1 MKISFISFLF
11 SILLYSFSYAQN
23 IVHQNQYPQ
32 PIIFNSN
39 TKASLNNAE
48 LVKIKE
54 VYGAS
59 LNTEILDRPARVLA
73 IKEILRNRVIL
84 REITDPNKQ
93 KPCPKL
99 SEIPLFDE
107 FVSNLKRDVVFNPN
121 SFNPLKYDFK
131 YHKPGFQLIRVDNT
145 NYFII
150 IKPQH
155 YNN

>member
-1 MKISFISFLF
+1 MKIRFILVLFCVTLF
-11 SILLYSFSYAQN
+11 SVSYAQN
-23 IVHQNQYPQ
+23 PSYKNQGPQ
-32 PIIFNSN
+32 PIRFNSN
-39 TKASLNNAE
+39 TNASLNNAE
-48 LVKIKE
+48 LAKLKE
-54 VYGAS
+54 VYGAA
-59 LNTEILDRPARVLA
+59 LKTEILDRPTRILT

-93 KPCPKL
+93 KPRPKL
-99 SEIPLFDE
+99 SEIPLFDA
-107 FVSNLKRDVVFNPN
+107 FVSTLKRDTVFNPY

-131 YHKPGFQLIRVDNT
+131 YHRPGFQLIRVDNT

>member
-1 MKISFISFLF
+1 MKTRFLLVLFCVILF
-11 SILLYSFSYAQN
+11 SVSYAQN
-23 IVHQNQYPQ
+23 PSHKIQGPK
-32 PIIFNSN
+32 PIRFNSN
-39 TKASLNNAE
+39 TKASLNNSE
-48 LVKIKE
+48 LEKLKE
-54 VYGAS
+54 VYGAA
-59 LNTEILDRPARVLA
+59 LKAEILDRPNRILT
-73 IKEILRNRVIL
+73 IKEILRNRVVL
-84 REITDPNKQ
+84 REISDPIKQ

-99 SEIPLFDE
+99 SEIPLFDA
-107 FVSNLKRDVVFNPN
+107 FVSTLKRDVIFNPS

>member
-1 MKISFISFLF
+1 MKTRFLLVLFCVILF
-11 SILLYSFSYAQN
+11 SVSYAQN
-23 IVHQNQYPQ
+23 PSYKNQGPQ
-32 PIIFNSN
+32 PISFKSN

-48 LVKIKE
+48 LAKLKE
-54 VYGAS
+54 VYGAA
-59 LNTEILDRPARVLA
+59 LKTEILDRPTRILT
-73 IKEILRNRVIL
+73 IKEILRNRVVL
-84 REITDPNKQ
+84 REISDPIKQ

-99 SEIPLFDE
+99 SEIPLFDA
-107 FVSNLKRDVVFNPN
+107 FVSTLKRDVVFNPK

>member
-1 MKISFISFLF
+1 MKTRFLL
-11 SILLYSFSYAQN
+11 ILFCVILSSVSYAQN
-23 IVHQNQYPQ
+23 PSYKNQGPQ
-32 PIIFNSN
+32 PISFKSN
-39 TKASLNNAE
+39 TKASLNNVE
-48 LVKIKE
+48 LAKLKE
-54 VYGAS
+54 VYGAD
-59 LNTEILDRPARVLA
+59 LKTEILDRPARVLT
-73 IKEILRNRVIL
+73 IKEILRNRVIV

-99 SEIPLFDE
+99 SEIPLFDA
-107 FVSNLKRDVVFNPN
+107 FVSTLKRDVVFNPK

>member
-1 MKISFISFLF
+1 MKTRFLLVLF
-11 SILLYSFSYAQN
+11 CVILSSVSYAQN
-23 IVHQNQYPQ
+23 PSYKNQGPQ
-32 PIIFNSN
+32 PISFKSN
-39 TKASLNNAE
+39 TKALLNNAE
-48 LVKIKE
+48 LAKLKE
-54 VYGAS
+54 VYGADLKS
-59 LNTEILDRPARVLA
+59 EILDRPARVLT
-73 IKEILRNRVIL
+73 IKEILRNRVIV

-99 SEIPLFDE
+99 SEIPLFDA
-107 FVSNLKRDVVFNPN
+107 FVSTLKRDVVFNPK

>member
-1 MKISFISFLF
+1 MKTRLILVLVCVTLF
-11 SILLYSFSYAQN
+11 SVSYAQN
-23 IVHQNQYPQ
+23 SPHKNRGPE
-32 PIIFNSN
+32 PIRFNSN
-39 TKASLNNAE
+39 TKPSLNNAE
-48 LVKIKE
+48 LAKLKE
-54 VYGAS
+54 VYGAD
-59 LNTEILDRPARVLA
+59 LKTEILDRPARILT
-73 IKEILRNRVIL
+73 IKEILRNRVVV

-99 SEIPLFDE
+99 SEIPLFDA
-107 FVSNLKRDVVFNPN
+107 FVSTLKRDVVFNPN

>member
-1 MKISFISFLF
+1 MKTRFLLVLFCVILF
-11 SILLYSFSYAQN
+11 SVSYAQN
-23 IVHQNQYPQ
+23 PSYKNQGPQ
-32 PIIFNSN
+32 PVSFKSN

-48 LVKIKE
+48 LAKLKE
-54 VYGAS
+54 VYGAD
-59 LNTEILDRPARVLA
+59 LKTEILDRPARVLT
-73 IKEILRNRVIL
+73 IKEILRNRVIV

-99 SEIPLFDE
+99 SEIPLFDA
-107 FVSNLKRDVVFNPN
+107 FVSTLKRDVVFNPK

>member
-1 MKISFISFLF
+1 MKTRFLLVLF
-11 SILLYSFSYAQN
+11 CVILSSVSYAQN
-23 IVHQNQYPQ
+23 PSYKNQGPQ
-32 PIIFNSN
+32 PIRFNSN

-48 LVKIKE
+48 LAKLKE
-54 VYGAS
+54 VYGAA
-59 LNTEILDRPARVLA
+59 LKTEILDRPTRILN
-73 IKEILRNRVIL
+73 IKEILRNRVVL
-84 REITDPNKQ
+84 REISDPIKQ

-99 SEIPLFDE
+99 SEIPLFDA
-107 FVSNLKRDVVFNPN
+107 FVSTLKRDVVFNPN

-155 YNN
+155 YNK

>member
-1 MKISFISFLF
+1 MKTRFLIVLF
-11 SILLYSFSYAQN
+11 CVILFPVSYAQN
-23 IVHQNQYPQ
+23 PSHKNQGPQ
-32 PIIFNSN
+32 PISFNSN
-39 TKASLNNAE
+39 TKASLSNDE
-48 LVKIKE
+48 LAKLKE
-54 VYGAS
+54 VYGAA
-59 LNTEILDRPARVLA
+59 LKTEILDRPTRILT

-99 SEIPLFDE
+99 SEISLFDA
-107 FVSNLKRDVVFNPN
+107 FVPTLKKDAVFNPY

>member
-1 MKISFISFLF
+1 MKTRFLLVLF
-11 SILLYSFSYAQN
+11 CVILSSVSYAQN
-23 IVHQNQYPQ
+23 PSYKNQGPQ
-32 PIIFNSN
+32 PISFKSN

-48 LVKIKE
+48 LAKLKE
-54 VYGAS
+54 VYGADLKS
-59 LNTEILDRPARVLA
+59 EILDRPARVLT
-73 IKEILRNRVIL
+73 IKETLRNRVIV

-99 SEIPLFDE
+99 SEIPLFDA
-107 FVSNLKRDVVFNPN
+107 FVSTLKRDVVFNPK

>member
-1 MKISFISFLF
+1 MKIRFILVLF
-11 SILLYSFSYAQN
+11 SVTVFSVSYAQKSSHKN
-23 IVHQNQYPQ
+23 RGPE
-32 PIIFNSN
+32 PICFNSN

-48 LVKIKE
+48 LAKLKE
-54 VYGAS
+54 VYGAD
-59 LNTEILDRPARVLA
+59 LKTEILNRPARVLT

-93 KPCPKL
+93 NPCPKL
-99 SEIPLFDE
+99 SEIPLFDA
-107 FVSNLKRDVVFNPN
+107 FVSTLNRDVVFNPS
-121 SFNPLKYDFK
+121 SFNPLKYDFR

>member
-1 MKISFISFLF
+1 MKTRFILVLFCVTLF
-11 SILLYSFSYAQN
+11 SVSYAQN
-23 IVHQNQYPQ
+23 PSYKNQGPQ
-32 PIIFNSN
+32 PIRFNSN
-39 TKASLNNAE
+39 TNASLNNAE
-48 LVKIKE
+48 LAKLKE
-54 VYGAS
+54 VYGAA
-59 LNTEILDRPARVLA
+59 LKTEILDRPTRVLT

-99 SEIPLFDE
+99 SEIPLFDA
-107 FVSNLKRDVVFNPN
+107 FVSTLKRDAVFNPN

-131 YHKPGFQLIRVDNT
+131 YHRPGFQLIRVDNT

>member
-1 MKISFISFLF
+1 MKTRFLLVLF
-11 SILLYSFSYAQN
+11 CVILSSVSYAQN
-23 IVHQNQYPQ
+23 PSYKNQGPQ
-32 PIIFNSN
+32 PISFKSN

-48 LVKIKE
+48 LAKLKE
-54 VYGAS
+54 VYGAA
-59 LNTEILDRPARVLA
+59 LKTEILDRPARVLT
-73 IKEILRNRVIL
+73 IKEILRNRVIV

-99 SEIPLFDE
+99 SEIPLFDA
-107 FVSNLKRDVVFNPN
+107 FVSTLKRDVVFNPK

>member
-1 MKISFISFLF
+1 MKTRFLN
-11 SILLYSFSYAQN
+11 ILFCITLLSVSHAQN
-23 IVHQNQYPQ
+23 IAHQNQYPQ
-32 PIIFNSN
+32 SIHFNSN
-39 TKASLNNAE
+39 TKAPLNNAE
-48 LVKIKE
+48 LAKLKE
-54 VYGAS
+54 VYGAA
-59 LNTEILDRPARVLA
+59 LKTEILDRPTRVLT

-99 SEIPLFDE
+99 SEIPLFDA
-107 FVSNLKRDVVFNPN
+107 FVSTLKRDVVFNPN
-121 SFNPLKYDFK
+121 TFNPLKYDFR
-131 YHKPGFQLIRVDNT
+131 YHRPGYQLFRVDNT

>member
-1 MKISFISFLF
+1 MKTRFLLVLFCVILF
-11 SILLYSFSYAQN
+11 SVSYAQN
-23 IVHQNQYPQ
+23 PSYKNQGPQ
-32 PIIFNSN
+32 PISFKSN
-39 TKASLNNAE
+39 TKALLNNAE
-48 LVKIKE
+48 LAKLKE
-54 VYGAS
+54 VYGADLKS
-59 LNTEILDRPARVLA
+59 EILDRPARVLT
-73 IKEILRNRVIL
+73 IKEILRNRVIV

-99 SEIPLFDE
+99 SEIPLFDA
-107 FVSNLKRDVVFNPN
+107 FVSTLKRDVVFNPK

>member
-1 MKISFISFLF
+1 MKTRFLLVLF
-11 SILLYSFSYAQN
+11 CVILSSVSYAQN
-23 IVHQNQYPQ
+23 PSYKNQGPQ
-32 PIIFNSN
+32 PISFKSN

-48 LVKIKE
+48 LAKLKE
-54 VYGAS
+54 VYGAD
-59 LNTEILDRPARVLA
+59 LKTEILDRPARVLT
-73 IKEILRNRVIL
+73 IKEILRNRVIV

-99 SEIPLFDE
+99 SEIPLFDA
-107 FVSNLKRDVVFNPN
+107 FVSTLKRDVVFNPK
-121 SFNPLKYDFK
+121 SFNPLRYDFK

>member
-1 MKISFISFLF
+1 MKTRFILVLF
-11 SILLYSFSYAQN
+11 CVTVCSVSYAQYSP
-23 IVHQNQYPQ
+23 HKNQGPQ
-32 PIIFNSN
+32 PIRFNSN
-39 TKASLNNAE
+39 TNTSLNNAE
-48 LVKIKE
+48 LANLKE
-54 VYGAS
+54 VYGAA
-59 LNTEILDRPARVLA
+59 LKTEILDRPTRVLT

-84 REITDPNKQ
+84 KEITDPNKQ

-99 SEIPLFDE
+99 SEIPLFDA
-107 FVSNLKRDVVFNPN
+107 FISTLKRDVVFNPN

-131 YHKPGFQLIRVDNT
+131 YHKPVFQLIRVDNT

>member
-23 IVHQNQYPQ
+23 IAHQNQYPQ

-39 TKASLNNAE
+39 TKASLNNTE

-99 SEIPLFDE
+99 SEIPLFDA

>member
-1 MKISFISFLF
+1 MKTRFILVLFCVTLF
-11 SILLYSFSYAQN
+11 SVSYAQN
-23 IVHQNQYPQ
+23 PSYKNQGPQ
-32 PIIFNSN
+32 PIRFNSN
-39 TKASLNNAE
+39 TNASLNNAE
-48 LVKIKE
+48 LAKLKE
-54 VYGAS
+54 VYGAA
-59 LNTEILDRPARVLA
+59 LKTEILDRPTRVLT

-99 SEIPLFDE
+99 SEIPLFDA
-107 FVSNLKRDVVFNPN
+107 FVSTLKRDTVFNPY

-131 YHKPGFQLIRVDNT
+131 YHRPGFQLIRVDNT

>member
-1 MKISFISFLF
+1 MKTRFLLVLF
-11 SILLYSFSYAQN
+11 CVLLSSVSYAQN
-23 IVHQNQYPQ
+23 PSYKNQGPQ
-32 PIIFNSN
+32 PISFKSN

-48 LVKIKE
+48 LAKLKE
-54 VYGAS
+54 VYGADLKS
-59 LNTEILDRPARVLA
+59 EILDRPARVLT
-73 IKEILRNRVIL
+73 IKETLRNRVIV

-99 SEIPLFDE
+99 SEIPLFDA
-107 FVSNLKRDVVFNPN
+107 FVSTLKRDVVFNPK

>member
-1 MKISFISFLF
+1 MKTRFLLVLFCVILF
-11 SILLYSFSYAQN
+11 SVSYAQN
-23 IVHQNQYPQ
+23 PSYKNQGPQ
-32 PIIFNSN
+32 PISFKSN

-48 LVKIKE
+48 LAKLKE
-54 VYGAS
+54 VYGAA
-59 LNTEILDRPARVLA
+59 LKTEILDRPARVLT
-73 IKEILRNRVIL
+73 IKEILRNRVIV
-84 REITDPNKQ
+84 REITDPIKQ
-93 KPCPKL
+93 KPCHKL
-99 SEIPLFDE
+99 SEIPLFDA
-107 FVSNLKRDVVFNPN
+107 FVSTLKRDVVFNPN

>member
-1 MKISFISFLF
+1 MKTRFLLVLFCVILF
-11 SILLYSFSYAQN
+11 SVSYAQN
-23 IVHQNQYPQ
+23 PSYKNQGPQ
-32 PIIFNSN
+32 PISFKSN

-48 LVKIKE
+48 LAKLKE
-54 VYGAS
+54 VYGAD
-59 LNTEILDRPARVLA
+59 LKTEILDRPTRILT
-73 IKEILRNRVIL
+73 IKEILRNRVVV

-99 SEIPLFDE
+99 SEIPLFDA
-107 FVSNLKRDVVFNPN
+107 FVSTLKRDVIFNPS
-121 SFNPLKYDFK
+121 SFNPLKYDFR
-131 YHKPGFQLIRVDNT
+131 YHRPGFQLICVDNT

>member
-1 MKISFISFLF
+1 MKTRFLLVLF
-11 SILLYSFSYAQN
+11 CVILSSVSYAQN
-23 IVHQNQYPQ
+23 PSYKNQGPQ
-32 PIIFNSN
+32 PISFKSN

-48 LVKIKE
+48 LAKLKE
-54 VYGAS
+54 VYGAD
-59 LNTEILDRPARVLA
+59 LKTEILDRPARVLT
-73 IKEILRNRVIL
+73 IKEILRNRVIV

-99 SEIPLFDE
+99 SEIPLFDA
-107 FVSNLKRDVVFNPN
+107 FVSTLKRDVVFNPK

>member
-1 MKISFISFLF
+1 MKTRFLLVLFCVILF
-11 SILLYSFSYAQN
+11 SVSYAQN
-23 IVHQNQYPQ
+23 PSYKNQGPQ
-32 PIIFNSN
+32 PISFKSN
-39 TKASLNNAE
+39 TKALLNNAE
-48 LVKIKE
+48 LAKLKE
-54 VYGAS
+54 VYGADLKS
-59 LNTEILDRPARVLA
+59 EILDRPARVLT
-73 IKEILRNRVIL
+73 IKEILRNRVIV

-99 SEIPLFDE
+99 SEIPLFDA
-107 FVSNLKRDVVFNPN
+107 FVSTLKRDVVFNPN

>member
-1 MKISFISFLF
+1 MKTRFLLVLFCVILF
-11 SILLYSFSYAQN
+11 SVSYAQN
-23 IVHQNQYPQ
+23 PSYKNQGPQ
-32 PIIFNSN
+32 PISFKSN

-48 LVKIKE
+48 LAKLKE
-54 VYGAS
+54 VYGAD
-59 LNTEILDRPARVLA
+59 LKTEILDRPARVLT
-73 IKEILRNRVIL
+73 IKEILRNRVIV

-99 SEIPLFDE
+99 SEIPLFDA
-107 FVSNLKRDVVFNPN
+107 FVSTLKRDVVFNPK

>member
-1 MKISFISFLF
+1 MKTRFLLVLF
-11 SILLYSFSYAQN
+11 CVILSSVSYAQN
-23 IVHQNQYPQ
+23 PSYKNQGPQ
-32 PIIFNSN
+32 PISFKSN
-39 TKASLNNAE
+39 TKPSLNNAE
-48 LVKIKE
+48 LAKLKE
-54 VYGAS
+54 VYGAD
-59 LNTEILDRPARVLA
+59 LKTEILDRPARVLT
-73 IKEILRNRVIL
+73 IKEILRNRVIV

-99 SEIPLFDE
+99 SEIPLFDA
-107 FVSNLKRDVVFNPN
+107 FVSTLKRDVVFNPK

>member
-1 MKISFISFLF
+1 MKTRFLL
-11 SILLYSFSYAQN
+11 ILFCVILSSVSYAQN
-23 IVHQNQYPQ
+23 PSYKNQGPQ
-32 PIIFNSN
+32 PISFKSN

-48 LVKIKE
+48 LAKLKE
-54 VYGAS
+54 VYGADLKS
-59 LNTEILDRPARVLA
+59 EILDRPARVLT
-73 IKEILRNRVIL
+73 IKEILRNRVIV

-99 SEIPLFDE
+99 SEIPLFDA
-107 FVSNLKRDVVFNPN
+107 FVSTLKRDVVFNPK

>member
-1 MKISFISFLF
+1 MKTRFILVLFCVTLF
-11 SILLYSFSYAQN
+11 SVSYAQN
-23 IVHQNQYPQ
+23 PSHNNQGPQ
-32 PIIFNSN
+32 PIRFNSN
-39 TKASLNNAE
+39 TNASLNNAE
-48 LVKIKE
+48 LAKLKE
-54 VYGAS
+54 VYGAA
-59 LNTEILDRPARVLA
+59 LKTEILDRPTRVLT

-99 SEIPLFDE
+99 SEIPLFDA
-107 FVSNLKRDVVFNPN
+107 FVSTLKRDVVFNPS
-121 SFNPLKYDFK
+121 SFNPLKYDFR
-131 YHKPGFQLIRVDNT
+131 YHRPGFQLFRVDNT

>member
-93 KPCPKL
+93 KPCHNL
-99 SEIPLFDE
+99 S
-107 FVSNLKRDVVFNPN
+107 
-121 SFNPLKYDFK
+121 
-131 YHKPGFQLIRVDNT
+131 
-145 NYFII
+145 
-150 IKPQH
+150 
-155 YNN
+155 

>member
-1 MKISFISFLF
+1 MKTRFLLVLFCVILF
-11 SILLYSFSYAQN
+11 SVSYAQN
-23 IVHQNQYPQ
+23 PSYKNQGPQ
-32 PIIFNSN
+32 PISFKSN

-48 LVKIKE
+48 LAKLKE
-54 VYGAS
+54 VYGAD
-59 LNTEILDRPARVLA
+59 LKTEILDRPTRILT
-73 IKEILRNRVIL
+73 IKEILRNRVVV

-99 SEIPLFDE
+99 SEIPLFDA
-107 FVSNLKRDVVFNPN
+107 FVSTLKRDVIFNPS
-121 SFNPLKYDFK
+121 SFNPLKYDFR
-131 YHKPGFQLIRVDNT
+131 YHRPGFQLIRVDNT

>member
-1 MKISFISFLF
+1 MKTRFLL
-11 SILLYSFSYAQN
+11 ILFCVILSSVSYAQN
-23 IVHQNQYPQ
+23 PSYKNQGPQ
-32 PIIFNSN
+32 PISFKSN

-48 LVKIKE
+48 LAKLKE
-54 VYGAS
+54 VYGAD
-59 LNTEILDRPARVLA
+59 LKTEILDRPARVLT
-73 IKEILRNRVIL
+73 IKEILRNRVIV

-99 SEIPLFDE
+99 SEIPLFDA
-107 FVSNLKRDVVFNPN
+107 FVSTLKRDVVFNPK

>member
-1 MKISFISFLF
+1 MKTRFILVLFCVTLF
-11 SILLYSFSYAQN
+11 SVSYAQN
-23 IVHQNQYPQ
+23 PSYKNQGPQ
-32 PIIFNSN
+32 PIRFNSN
-39 TKASLNNAE
+39 TNASLNNAE
-48 LVKIKE
+48 LAKLKE
-54 VYGAS
+54 VYGAA
-59 LNTEILDRPARVLA
+59 LKTEILDRPTRVLT

-99 SEIPLFDE
+99 SEIPLFDA
-107 FVSNLKRDVVFNPN
+107 FVSTLKRDAVFNPN

>member
-1 MKISFISFLF
+1 MKTRFLLVLF
-11 SILLYSFSYAQN
+11 CVILSSVSYAQN
-23 IVHQNQYPQ
+23 PSYKNQGPQ
-32 PIIFNSN
+32 PISFKSN
-39 TKASLNNAE
+39 TKALLNNAE
-48 LVKIKE
+48 LAKLKE
-54 VYGAS
+54 VYGAD
-59 LNTEILDRPARVLA
+59 LKTEILDRPARVLT
-73 IKEILRNRVIL
+73 IKEILRNRVIV

-99 SEIPLFDE
+99 SEIPLFDA
-107 FVSNLKRDVVFNPN
+107 FVSTLKRDVVFNPK

>member
-1 MKISFISFLF
+1 MKTRFLLVLF
-11 SILLYSFSYAQN
+11 CVILSSVSYAQN
-23 IVHQNQYPQ
+23 PSYKNQGPQ
-32 PIIFNSN
+32 PISFKSN

-48 LVKIKE
+48 LAKLKE
-54 VYGAS
+54 VYGAD
-59 LNTEILDRPARVLA
+59 LNTEILDRPARVLT
-73 IKEILRNRVIL
+73 IKEILRNRVIV

-99 SEIPLFDE
+99 SEIPLFDA
-107 FVSNLKRDVVFNPN
+107 FVSTLKRDVVFNPK

>member
-1 MKISFISFLF
+1 MKTRFLLVLFCVILF
-11 SILLYSFSYAQN
+11 SVSYAQN
-23 IVHQNQYPQ
+23 PSYKNQGPQ
-32 PIIFNSN
+32 PISFKSN
-39 TKASLNNAE
+39 TKALLNNAE
-48 LVKIKE
+48 LAKLKE
-54 VYGAS
+54 VYGAD
-59 LNTEILDRPARVLA
+59 LKTEILDRPARVLT
-73 IKEILRNRVIL
+73 IKEILRNRVIV

-99 SEIPLFDE
+99 SEIPLFDA
-107 FVSNLKRDVVFNPN
+107 FVSTLKRDVVFNPK

>member
-1 MKISFISFLF
+1 MKTRFILVLFCVTLF
-11 SILLYSFSYAQN
+11 SVSYAQN
-23 IVHQNQYPQ
+23 PSYKNQGPQ
-32 PIIFNSN
+32 PIRFNSN
-39 TKASLNNAE
+39 TNASLNNAE
-48 LVKIKE
+48 LAKLKE
-54 VYGAS
+54 VYGAA
-59 LNTEILDRPARVLA
+59 LKTEILDRPTRVLT

-99 SEIPLFDE
+99 SEIPLFDA
-107 FVSNLKRDVVFNPN
+107 FVSTLKRDVVFNPK